1 METTVD
7 ARRRH
12 AALRAQVAALTPAHE
27 RYTAAR
33 MRSKALRRVAAAAR
47 LAAAL
52 AAAEPPAPRRRSLRR
67 LLRGRKQARTASTR
81 APRAEAAARL
91 EGEAR
96 ELEVELEAM
105 RGEVAALQGAEEL
118 WREAERELD
127 RVEREVAGG
136 VGVGAAEEAAA
147 EALRRARIGGNVEV
161 LRAARVDDLLA
172 AVRRGLE
179 TSQLRDAAAAV
190 RRAEDAAAEVVRMQ
204 PELPL
209 RRARDGRVLLGDD
222 ALKARGRRLGFRR
235 SVRLA
240 HGALA
245 ELSNAEAWNAR
256 LAADL
261 VHDRDLNATQLRVA
275 EAVARAKRKAYLAAS
290 Q

>member
-1 METTVD
+1 MEADRD

-12 AALRAQVAALTPAHE
+12 AALRAQIAALAPAHE
-27 RYTAAR
+27 RYSAAR
-33 MRSKALRRVAAAAR
+33 SRTKALRHVAAAAR
-47 LAAAL
+47 LAAVV
-52 AAAEPPAPRRRSLRR
+52 AATEPPVPRRRSLSR
-67 LLRGRKQARTASTR
+67 LLDRRKQGRVC

-96 ELEVELEAM
+96 RLEAELAAT
-105 RGEVAALQGAEEL
+105 RGEVAALEGAEEL

-127 RVEREVAGG
+127 KVEREVAAG
-136 VGVGAAEEAAA
+136 VGVGAEEDAAA
-147 EALRRARIGGNVEV
+147 EGLRRARIGGNVEV
-161 LRAARVDDLLA
+161 LRAARVDDVLA

-179 TSQLRDAAAAV
+179 SSQLRDAVAAV
-190 RRAEDAAAEVVRMQ
+190 RRAEEAAAEAVRMQ

-209 RRARDGRVLLGDD
+209 RRADDGRVLLGDD
-222 ALKARGRRLGFRR
+222 SLKGRARRLGFRR
-235 SVRLA
+235 SVRLT

-245 ELSNAEAWNAR
+245 ELEDAQAWNSR

-261 VHDRDLNATQLRVA
+261 MHDREVNAAQLRVA
-275 EAVARAKRKAYLAAS
+275 EGDARAKRKAYLAAS